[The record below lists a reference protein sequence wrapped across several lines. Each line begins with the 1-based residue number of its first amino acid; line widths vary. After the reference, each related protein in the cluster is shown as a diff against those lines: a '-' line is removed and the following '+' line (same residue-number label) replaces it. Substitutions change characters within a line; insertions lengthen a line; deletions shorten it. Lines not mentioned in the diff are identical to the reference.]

1 MTLMKRHYIS
11 ILIICLLVSVTA
23 QAQICDTLFLH
34 FTAKDYPVSPEG
46 LPEVTHI
53 EYLDAATMGRNEDIR
68 VQLLYPEY
76 VDLTATESKTLRRSK
91 FKVSAEPNLEWS
103 IGCFRKQPQLDI
115 NFCPIVKVK
124 GKTKRIASAKLII
137 TNAKG
142 DRIEGR
148 SQRKATATRVSE
160 NAGRYAAHSVLSSG
174 RWVKIAVNE
183 EGMYEIPAEKLAEWG
198 FSNISNVRLFGYGG
212 NILPEKLEFTGPNA
226 LIDDLNEIPLLRRGN
241 SVLFYA
247 DGPVRW
253 NYSATGDNY
262 THTDNY
268 YSSNSCYFLTEG
280 GTPAEIT
287 TAPVVSTTAEIETVA
302 GHALY
307 DGNAEMWYEG
317 GRRLFD
323 AHDFATGNNKNY
335 TLNAPSINTSAGT
348 PRFTISISA
357 SSPLA
362 STPVSVKVNNR
373 ALANLTISK
382 KGSNEDAVVTTQSF
396 NSALFSSSN
405 TLTITTGNAN
415 NARLDYLLLNY
426 KRTLD
431 ASSNFT
437 FAIGNSAPARA
448 RIINADSGTQVWELP
463 HGATPLRRISGTL
476 NGNTYLTEGLSA
488 EVRYAVVNTNRSYPC
503 PTLIGQIANQDLHS
517 LGALD
522 MVIVIPNNGQMAA
535 QAERLAQ
542 IHRTHDNLRIGI
554 FTADM
559 IYNEFSSGTPD
570 ATAIRRF
577 MKMLYDRAEREED
590 IPRFLL
596 LMGNSL
602 ADNRLLTSKNR
613 GKSTND
619 YLLCFERD
627 NSNTSIGALHSF
639 CSDDYFGLL
648 DDGEGVNIY
657 NEKVDLG
664 IGRLSCSDAE
674 DAKILVDKIERYLSN
689 ADAGTWKSD
698 VLLIGDYGDA
708 NGHME
713 DAERVGKVISESDS
727 RLVIHK
733 VYPDAYNWTTT
744 STGHSFPQVERKI
757 NTLLGSG
764 VALVNYSGH
773 GAPDQLSH
781 AVIVKRSTLE
791 TISSRHLPVWLLASC
806 EIYPIDSEEE
816 NIAKTSMLKPDG
828 GSIAFICATRAV
840 YASYNNPFNCSAM
853 RYLLGRNDEGKRYT
867 LGEAVMYAKNDMVIK
882 RTDLTMNKL
891 KYILSGDPA
900 LVLSIPTGN
909 VTLDKV
915 NEQELD
921 ETPINLRAGSV
932 VSLEGHLDT
941 PYDGKISVRIY
952 DREETI
958 VCKNNAKDDLDTPYK
973 FNTREDCVAVG
984 SGVVQ
989 NGQFKVN
996 VSIPIDISYS
1006 KESGRMV
1013 FYTIDDNRSIE
1024 CAGDYSNFS
1033 LNGTDPAV
1041 LEDEE
1046 APSVF
1051 LYFGDEE
1058 FPSGGAIGPE
1068 AILEAKISDNY
1079 GINSSGNALGHDMSL
1094 TIDDNVTNAVSLNDY
1109 FEYDFGSYLSGH
1121 IAYPLSN
1128 LSLGRHVARLRVW
1141 DVNNNSAV
1149 GELEFIVQRETP
1161 AEGIMRITCGQ
1172 NPIMSATQ
1180 FVVSLTDNH
1189 DGSPVHLEL
1198 FDGAGQMLWQDVI
1211 ATTPG
1216 QHYVSTQWNVCTSSG
1231 APVSGG
1237 LYFLRAT
1244 QGHNKAQTQK
1254 ILVRK

>member
-1 MTLMKRHYIS
+1 MTLMKRHVIF
-11 ILIICLLVSVTA
+11 ILFIWFLTSVTA

-34 FTAKDYPVSPEG
+34 FDAKDYPVSQEG

-53 EYLDAATMGRNEDIR
+53 EYLDATSMGRSEEIQ

-76 VDLTATESKTLRRSK
+76 VNLTDAESKALRRGRL
-91 FKVSAEPNLEWS
+91 KVGTEPQLEWS
-103 IGCFRKQPQLDI
+103 VGCFRKRYQLDI
-115 NFCPIVKVK
+115 AFCPIVKVK
-124 GKTKRIASAKLII
+124 GKAKRIASAKLII

-142 DRIEGR
+142 DRIEGK
-148 SQRKATATRVSE
+148 SQRRTAASRVSDA
-160 NAGRYAAHSVLSSG
+160 AGRYANHSKLASG
-174 RWVKIAVNE
+174 HWVKIAVRE
-183 EGMYEIPAEKLAEWG
+183 EGMYEITAEKLAEWG
-198 FSNISNVRLFGYGG
+198 FSNINNVRLFGYGG
-212 NILPEKLEFTGPNA
+212 NILPEKLEFTGSNA
-226 LIDDLNEIPLLRRGN
+226 LIDDLNEVPLLRRGN

-247 DGPVRW
+247 DGTVRW
-253 NYSATGDNY
+253 TYNATNDSY

-280 GTPAEIT
+280 GSPASIT
-287 TAPVVSTTAEIETVA
+287 TAPAVSTTNEVVTVA

-335 TLNAPSINTSAGT
+335 TLNAPSINTGAGT
-348 PRFTISISA
+348 PRLTVSISA
-357 SSPLA
+357 SSPLSA
-362 STPVSVKVNNR
+362 TPVSVKVNNR
-373 ALANLTISK
+373 VLANLTISK
-382 KGSNEDAVVTTQSF
+382 KGSNEDAIVATQSY
-396 NSALFSSSN
+396 NSGLFTSSN
-405 TLTITTGNAN
+405 TITLTTGNAN

-431 ASSNFT
+431 ASSNFS
-437 FAIGNSAPARA
+437 FAIGTGPARA
-448 RIINADSGTQVWELP
+448 RIVNSDSGTQVWELP
-463 HGATPLRRISGTL
+463 HGNTPLRRVSGTL
-476 NGNTYLTEGLSA
+476 SGTTYLTEGLSTG
-488 EVRYAVVNTNRSYPC
+488 VRYAVVNTNRSYPC
-503 PTLIGQIANQDLHS
+503 PTLVGQVYNQDLHS

-522 MVIVIPNNGQMAA
+522 MVIVIPNSGQLAA

-542 IHRTHDNLRIGI
+542 IHRAHDKMRVGV

-590 IPRFLL
+590 TPRFLL

-602 ADNRLLTSKNR
+602 ADNRILTSKNR
-613 GKSTND
+613 GKSAND

-648 DDGEGVNIY
+648 DDGEGTNIY
-657 NEKVDLG
+657 NEKIDLG
-664 IGRLSCSDAE
+664 IGRLSCTTAE
-674 DAKILVDKIERYLSN
+674 EATILVDKIERYLSN

-698 VLLIGDYGDA
+698 ILLIGDYGDS

-713 DAERVGKVISESDS
+713 DAERVAKAINESDS
-727 RLVIHK
+727 RLVVHK
-733 VYPDAYNWTTT
+733 IYPDAYSWTTT
-744 STGHSFPQVERKI
+744 STGHSFPQVERRI

-781 AVIVKRSTLE
+781 AVIIKRATLE

-806 EIYPIDSEEE
+806 EIFPIDSEEN
-816 NIAKTSMLKPDG
+816 NIARTSMLKGDG

-840 YASYNNPFNCSAM
+840 YASYNNPFNCSAT
-853 RYLLGRNDEGKRYT
+853 RYLLGRNEEGKRYT
-867 LGEAVMYAKNDMVIK
+867 LGEALMNAKNDMVIK

-900 LVLSIPTGN
+900 LVLSTPTGD
-909 VTLDKV
+909 VTLDKI
-915 NEQELD
+915 NDNTLSD
-921 ETPINLRAGSV
+921 TPINLRAGSV

-941 PYDGKISVRIY
+941 PYNGKMSVRIY
-952 DREETI
+952 DREQTI

-984 SGVVQ
+984 TSVVKDGKFQ
-989 NGQFKVN
+989 VN

-1006 KESGRMV
+1006 KETGRMV
-1013 FYTIDDNRSIE
+1013 FYTIDDSRSLE

-1051 LYFGDEE
+1051 LYFGNEE

-1128 LSLGRHVARLRVW
+1128 LSLGRHIARLRVW

-1172 NPIMSATQ
+1172 NPIVSATQ
-1180 FVVSLTDNH
+1180 FVVSLAENH
-1189 DGSPVHLEL
+1189 DGSPVQLEL
-1198 FDGAGQMLWQDVI
+1198 YDGAGQMLWQDII

-1231 APVSGG
+1231 TPVSGG

-1244 QGHNKAQTQK
+1244 QGRNKAKTQK